1 MPAEPPPNRVVTNT
15 PVVAEA
21 TPRPL
26 VAKLDTE
33 EALAAPTPLT
43 LRLLGVIC
51 AATLLPWLGAKVA
64 CNRRESPVRPPLEL
78 STEVFAKQ
86 PKSAALE
93 LQQRAA
99 SHRYREAAELA
110 KGAAAEEL
118 LAADTR
124 CQSDPQPC
132 EARRA
137 EADQIQTRAVLMRR
151 GPLVAEVRAES
162 WIGETVERY
171 SLRLEADGARWFVVS
186 RTPFAGPLSEPLPV
200 GAGGTTAPSTVQEG
214 AASHGHA
221 PPLVEGSSAP
231 GQHPPHDGHGI
242 PPAPVPAPNSTSTKP

>member
-1 MPAEPPPNRVVTNT
+1 MPAEPPPDRVESNP

-21 TPRPL
+21 APARPVPR
-26 VAKLDTE
+26 LDTE
-33 EALAAPTPLT
+33 EALGAPTPLT
-43 LRLLGVIC
+43 VRLLAVIC
-51 AATLLPWLGAKVA
+51 AATLLPWVGAKVA

-78 STEVFAKQ
+78 ATDVLAKQ

-99 SHRYREAAELA
+99 SNRYREAAELA

-124 CQSDPQPC
+124 CQSDPRPC
-132 EARRA
+132 EERRA
-137 EADQIQTRAVLMRR
+137 QADRIQTRAVLLRR
-151 GPLVAEVRAES
+151 GPLVAEARAES

-171 SLRLEADGARWFVVS
+171 NMRLEADGGRWFVVS

-200 GAGGTTAPSTVQEG
+200 GAGGTAIQLTVQEG

-221 PPLVEGSSAP
+221 PPQPEPTPEPAPSAP
-231 GQHPPHDGHGI
+231 H
-242 PPAPVPAPNSTSTKP
+242 